1 VLGTAGI
8 AAHTQERVLEPA
20 ALEVVLEPVLDHCR
34 QAITWAANVDLDAIV
49 EHSLNWERNLRY

>member
-20 ALEVVLEPVLDHCR
+20 ALEVVLEPVLDVLSKGHYLGR
-34 QAITWAANVDLDAIV
+34 Q
-49 EHSLNWERNLRY
+49 R